1 MQVLSTSHSGPH
13 GKILI
18 RFMQNSN
25 TERSRAARL
34 AATRRQEAKRKE
46 EGWRKVTVWL
56 PPDAVA
62 RLDTLAR
69 RHNGISA
76 AIEAALKKP

>member
-1 MQVLSTSHSGPH
+1 MP
-13 GKILI
+13 
-18 RFMQNSN
+18 NSN
-25 TERSRAARL
+25 SDQSRAARI
-34 AATRRQEAKRKE
+34 AATRRQEAKRKA

-62 RLDTLAR
+62 RLDRLAEW
-69 RHNGISA
+69 HGGIGA

>member
-1 MQVLSTSHSGPH
+1 MA
-13 GKILI
+13 
-18 RFMQNSN
+18 NSN
-25 TERSRAARL
+25 TEQSRAARL

-62 RLDTLAR
+62 RLDRLAEWR
-69 RHNGISA
+69 GGIGA
-76 AIEAALKKP
+76 AIEAALKKS

>member
-1 MQVLSTSHSGPH
+1 MNSKIPNSTTPA
-13 GKILI
+13 
-18 RFMQNSN
+18 
-25 TERSRAARL
+25 SRAARL

-62 RLDTLAR
+62 RLDTLAI
-69 RHNGISA
+69 RHNGMGA